1 LRVLKTLELI
11 GFFNEFKDGALLD
24 FKLKKLPSFKVQS
37 TDKEAYIKS
46 YIAWA
51 TLLKDKKGDKTK
63 ITQER
68 DKMKAIESQVE
79 APQIIT
85 LRKSAIEKLRANDN
99 REKEMEEIEA

>member
-24 FKLKKLPSFKVQS
+24 FKLKKLQS

-68 DKMKAIESQVE
+68 DRMKAIESQVE